1 MRSTLEGFQLI
12 CAKMEA
18 WRNRGIEGELRYLY
32 LGEMVMTRARW
43 ARLENHKKLP
53 TKSGVLKCDIAFYLL
68 QQNWI
73 SAPGLRASFTH
84 PGMPSSSRV
93 T

>member
-1 MRSTLEGFQLI
+1 MD
-12 CAKMEA
+12 
-18 WRNRGIEGELRYLY
+18 ELKNY
-32 LGEMVMTRARW
+32 
-43 ARLENHKKLP
+43 KKLP
-53 TKSGVLKCDIAFYLL
+53 TNSGVVECDGAFCLL
-68 QQNWI
+68 LQNWI